1 MPDRELVDYLLRGM
15 KFGFRI
21 SFDRKVVTSKASKNM
36 KSALDN
42 PEPAFKF
49 LHDEL
54 QAQRI
59 VGPLSPNA
67 YPYIHV
73 SRFGVIPKRSQP
85 GRWRLILDLSNPE
98 GHSVNDG
105 IYPDICSMRYAS
117 VDSAAAIVAELGT
130 NTLLTK
136 IDISHA
142 YRNVPVHPEDR
153 LLLGMMWENQLYIDT
168 VLPFGLRSA
177 PKIFSAVAD
186 SLEWILRKRGASYLL
201 HYLDDFLT
209 AGSPNSVECLANL
222 KVLTSTCKKLGLP
235 LAVEK
240 VEGPLTQLVFL
251 GILIDSATMTMKLPP
266 GKLVE
271 LKKLVLEWLNK
282 KVATKRELLSL
293 IGHLTFASKVVSPG
307 RTFTR
312 RMIDLSTIRKNLDHL
327 IRLNAEFKSDL
338 L

>member
-1 MPDRELVDYLLRGM
+1 
-15 KFGFRI
+15 
-21 SFDRKVVTSKASKNM
+21 
-36 KSALDN
+36 
-42 PEPAFKF
+42 
-49 LHDEL
+49 
-54 QAQRI
+54 
-59 VGPLSPNA
+59 
-67 YPYIHV
+67 
-73 SRFGVIPKRSQP
+73 
-85 GRWRLILDLSNPE
+85 
-98 GHSVNDG
+98 
-105 IYPDICSMRYAS
+105 MRYVS

-130 NTLLTK
+130 NTLLAK

-177 PKIFSAVAD
+177 PKMFSAVAD
-186 SLEWILRKRGASYLL
+186 SLEWIPRKRGASYFL

-222 KVLTSTCKKLGLP
+222 KVLTCTCKKLGLP

-293 IGHLTFASKVVSPG
+293 IGHLTFASEVVSPG

-312 RMIDLSTIRKNLDHL
+312 RMIDLSTTRNNLDHL
-327 IRLNAEFKSDL
+327 IRLNAEFKSEL